1 MYLDENNFAF
11 ESDFMTQSKPLLKVD
26 KTCRI
31 IREEQPSRYRRR
43 LIVYLVL
50 VISFLVISG
59 WHSMI
64 QPQVLHG

>member
-11 ESDFMTQSKPLLKVD
+11 ESDFMKQSKPLLKVD
-26 KTCRI
+26 KNCKI
-31 IREEQPSRYRRR
+31 IKEERSRSHRRSP
-43 LIVYLVL
+43 IVYLVL
-50 VISFLVISG
+50 TTFFLVISG

>member
-11 ESDFMTQSKPLLKVD
+11 ESDFMMQSKPLIKVD

-31 IREEQPSRYRRR
+31 IREEQPSRYRRS

-50 VISFLVISG
+50 AISFLVISG

>member
-11 ESDFMTQSKPLLKVD
+11 ESDFMMQSKPLLKVD

-31 IREEQPSRYRRR
+31 IREEQPSRYRRSP
-43 LIVYLVL
+43 IVYLVL
-50 VISFLVISG
+50 AISFLVISG
-59 WHSMI
+59 WYSMI